1 MKKTALITGMSGQ
14 DGAYLAEL
22 LLKKNYKVIGTDRRS
37 ARSNSWRLRRLGIEK
52 KIIFEEMEIGES
64 YEIERLFKKY
74 KFDEVYNL
82 AAQSFVGTSFNSPL
96 NTSNVTGLG
105 ALRILETIRNQSN
118 F

>member
-1 MKKTALITGMSGQ
+1 MASLSESSH
-14 DGAYLAEL
+14 DRFD
-22 LLKKNYKVIGTDRRS
+22 LKNGVLGVQTKVCDR
-37 ARSNSWRLRRLGIEK
+37 NSSKVE

-96 NTSNVTGLG
+96 NTSNIPKK
-105 ALRILETIRNQSN
+105 RSYKK
-118 F
+118 